1 MAKTPEYTK
10 NAIQKYNNKFDRIAV
25 NLPKGTKERIKELT
39 GKSCNAYIS
48 ELIIKDLETLKGKEA
63 EPSGSQQ
70 EEKPEEERPEPQN
83 IDIQALYKEYGRD
96 TILSALG
103 QVAIYNKYGESI
115 LHELVEYARED
126 APLPDEIEAIERANR
141 SIAKNGT
148 IPHDAINGI
157 K

>member
-10 NAIQKYNNKFDRIAV
+10 KAIQNYNNKFDRIAV

-48 ELIIKDLETLKGKEA
+48 ELVIKDLETLKGKKA

-70 EEKPEEERPEPQN
+70 EEKTEEERPEPQI
-83 IDIQALYKEYGRD
+83 IDISALYKEYGRE

-103 QVAIYNKYGESI
+103 QVEIYDKYGESI
-115 LHELVEYARED
+115 LHELVEYARTQQ
-126 APLPDEIEAIERANR
+126 IEQ
-141 SIAKNGT
+141 
-148 IPHDAINGI
+148 D
-157 K
+157 